1 MRCSRLLFCCGF
13 LLALARPVS
22 GAESPPPLR
31 VVTFNML
38 HGGFGFR
45 GDGQHLEERL
55 AMAVEVLR
63 GLDVDLIGL
72 QEASSGRRR
81 GDVAARLAAALGLH
95 HVRAAAGYR
104 WVGRLASWA
113 MGFEEGPAVLS
124 RFPIVAWDV
133 VPVNSCDH
141 WYGRVLLCATLD
153 TPWGPLDAC
162 STHTASSTCQL
173 RSLTKLLHE
182 RRGRAPRI
190 LMADL
195 NSTPD
200 TSGVRRLLA
209 DDGLVDTFRAANP
222 DAPGSTVGQ
231 PVRGEAQAA
240 RRRADY
246 VLVAP
251 GPDAPVRV
259 RASRVILDRPGR
271 AADGKALWPSDHYGV
286 LSEVEVFRAVEPQ
299 PH

>member
-1 MRCSRLLFCCGF
+1 MQCSRLLLSCSF
-13 LLALARPVS
+13 LLALAQPVS
-22 GAESPPPLR
+22 SADAPRPLR
-31 VVTFNML
+31 VVSFNML
-38 HGGFGFR
+38 HGGFGFG

-63 GLDVDLIGL
+63 GLDVDVIGL

-81 GDVAARLAAALGLH
+81 GDVAGRLAAALGLH
-95 HVRAAAGYR
+95 HVRAPAGYR

-113 MGFEEGPAVLS
+113 MGFDEGPAVLS

-133 VPVNSCDH
+133 VPVNSCNQ
-141 WYGRVLLCATLD
+141 WYGRVLLCASLD

-162 STHTASSTCQL
+162 STHTGSSTCQL
-173 RSLTKLLHE
+173 RSLAKLLHD

-190 LMADL
+190 LMGDL
-195 NSTPD
+195 NSTAD

-222 DAPGSTVGQ
+222 DAPGFTVWQ
-231 PVRGEAQAA
+231 PVRVEAPAA
-240 RRRADY
+240 RRRVDY
-246 VLVAP
+246 VLVGP
-251 GPDAPVRV
+251 GTDAPVRV

-271 AADGKALWPSDHYGV
+271 GVDGKALWPSDHYGV
-286 LSEVEVFRAVEPQ
+286 LSEVEVF
-299 PH
+299 